1 MSGEN
6 DISDPKPVLERLKKF
21 QLKTVD
27 YAFRRMYEDAEP
39 ASRFLVADEVGLG
52 KTQVARG
59 LIARVVAHKAAE
71 KRRMDIIYICSN
83 ASIASQNL
91 SRLRLKSA
99 KTVVRATRL
108 TLLPLA
114 LGESGEGGLEEA
126 GVNFIS
132 FTPGTSFETN
142 SRGGLASERV
152 LIHRMLQG
160 LPELNPKGLAWLLR
174 GGLVKDWQN
183 KFDHVENVDKP
194 HAGITQAFIAALR
207 EDRKTLSTLAEAC
220 QKHARRISRVLEGDE
235 RAEALEHTAWLRRTL
250 ARCCLKALKPD
261 LVVLDEFQRF
271 RDLLQAPAREED
283 EEAEPAA
290 SAAELA
296 QELFNHESKPKVL
309 LLSATP
315 YKMYVAQLEQE
326 DHYKDF
332 LATAKF
338 LFNDVGRLDALKV
351 DLAAFR
357 AALVG
362 VGAGGGDA
370 ATIKQRIE
378 SQLKLVMCRTERVG
392 VTQGRDAMVRDVPL
406 WLSLTTEDLAD
417 YACVD
422 ALARES
428 GAQDV
433 MEFWRSSPYLLNFM
447 RQDGYTFKKRMM
459 DAKSRRAL
467 GSALARHPRYR
478 ILTQRSLHKYKPMV
492 AANPRLDVLAREM
505 KEQGSWKLLWVPP
518 SMPYWRGEGAYADV
532 SEFSKTLVFSSWNMV
547 PDAVAGLLS
556 YHAEQLAVDEL
567 VPRPTY
573 KSVGKRLAARLRFS
587 GGKQGHDDMNTLALI
602 FPSHVLA
609 NVVDPLALSVAANGS
624 LTLADARAQTVARIE
639 ERIARLGTRE
649 PDHAGPPDV
658 RWYWLTLLMLERERG
673 PADARQGWGG
683 QALLIGAGEE
693 EEESTS
699 AKMAGEG
706 FARHVAYWEAV
717 WEEGFDEKGLQ
728 TLGPRPADVAEVL
741 ADLALG
747 GPAVCALRAM
757 LRLLPKANEIELRLA
772 AIKIADVLRRQ
783 LNMPEAVA
791 IIKHEGETVYWRQA
805 LAYCAEGNLQSMLD
819 EYLHL
824 LHEETEP
831 DDGKSHAQ
839 AIADAVSAAG
849 HVRAS
854 QLHPEGVKLENGKL
868 EPDGN
873 LSMRCRYAMR
883 YGNATEDDKVV
894 ARKEALQRAF
904 NSPFRPFVLASTSVG
919 QEGLDFHSWCH
930 SIVHWNLP
938 SNPVDLEQREGRV
951 HRYKGLAVRRN
962 VARLSGFV
970 PRSDAGDPWE
980 RLFAHAEEGA
990 KGGVVEGLVPYWICE
1005 APGGVAVERRVF
1017 QFPLS
1022 QDQLRFD
1029 RLKSS
1034 LALYR
1039 MVFAQPRQQ
1048 DLLGH
1053 LQARNAAGEEIQAL
1067 LDQWRIE
1074 LLPD

>member
-1 MSGEN
+1 MSA
-6 DISDPKPVLERLKKF
+6 DHDMTDPTPVLDRLKKF
-21 QLKTVD
+21 QLKTVN

-52 KTQVARG
+52 KTQVAKG

-71 KRRMDIIYICSN
+71 KRRLDIIYICSN
-83 ASIASQNL
+83 ASIAAQNL

-99 KTVVRATRL
+99 KALVRATRL

-114 LGESGEGGLEEA
+114 LRQSGEGGLEEA

-132 FTPGTSFETN
+132 FTPGTSFETA
-142 SRGGLASERV
+142 RRDGVKWERI

-160 LPELNPKGLAWLLR
+160 VTVLDSNGLAWVLR
-174 GGLVKDWQN
+174 GGLK
-183 KFDHVENVDKP
+183 ENWKSQFV
-194 HAGITQAFIAALR
+194 HADAEGEPDSGITRTFIQAIRQDMKQFQKLMAV
-207 EDRKTLSTLAEAC
+207 C
-220 QKHARRISRVLEGDE
+220 QKHSRRLSRPLDDEE
-235 RAEALEHTAWLRRTL
+235 RAEALALTAWLRHTL

-271 RDLLQAPAREED
+271 RELLQSPDREE
-283 EEAEPAA
+283 EEKAERAA

-296 QELFNHESKPKVL
+296 QELFNHENKPKVL

-315 YKMYVAQLEQE
+315 YKMYVSQLERE
-326 DHYKDF
+326 NHYEDF

-338 LFNDVGRLDALKV
+338 LFNDAGRLAALTA

-362 VGAGGGDA
+362 MGGGNGDA
-370 ATIKQRIE
+370 GAIKQRIE
-378 SQLKLVMCRTERVG
+378 SQLKRVMCRTERVG
-392 VTQGRDAMVRDVPL
+392 ATQGRDAMVRDVPL
-406 WLSLTTEDLAD
+406 PLALTAEDLAD

-422 ALARES
+422 ALAREC
-428 GAQDV
+428 GANDA

-459 DAKSRRAL
+459 DGKSQRAL
-467 GSALARHPRYR
+467 GTVLARHPRYR
-478 ILTQRSLHKYKPMV
+478 ILTQRALQSYKPMV
-492 AANPRLDVLAREM
+492 AANPRLDVLASEM
-505 KEQGSWKLLWVPP
+505 KDQGSWRLLWVPP
-518 SMPYWRGEGAYADV
+518 SLPYWQGEGAYAEV
-532 SEFSKTLVFSSWNMV
+532 SRFSKTLVFSSWNMV

-556 YHAEQLAVDEL
+556 YHAEQLAMEGL
-567 VPRPTY
+567 APRP
-573 KSVGKRLAARLRFS
+573 KGARLRFS
-587 GGKQGHDDMNTLALI
+587 SGNHGHDDMSTLALM
-602 FPSHVLA
+602 FPSHALA
-609 NVVDPLALSVAANGS
+609 TLVDPLALSAAAQGS
-624 LTLADARAQTVARIE
+624 LTLADARAQTIERIE
-639 ERIARLGTRE
+639 QRIARLGLRE
-649 PDHAGPPDV
+649 PAHVGPPDV
-658 RWYWLTLLMLERERG
+658 RWYWLTLLMLERAER
-673 PADARQGWGG
+673 PMEARDGWGG
-683 QALLIGAGEE
+683 QALLVDEGGGEE
-693 EEESTS
+693 EAPS
-699 AKMAGEG
+699 AKRSGDG

-717 WEEGFDEKGLQ
+717 WNEGFDAKGLQ

-747 GPAVCALRAM
+747 GPAVCAIRAM
-757 LRLLPKANEIELRLA
+757 LRLLPEADEIDLRLA
-772 AIKIADVLRRQ
+772 AVKVADVLRRQ
-783 LNMPEAVA
+783 LNMPEAIA
-791 IIKHEGETVYWRQA
+791 IIKHEGEAVYWRQA
-805 LAYCAEGNLQSMLD
+805 LAYCAEGNLQAMLD

-824 LHEETEP
+824 LHEETEA
-831 DDGKSHAQ
+831 DEKRSHAQ
-839 AIADAVSAAG
+839 AMAEAVGAAG

-854 QLHPEGVKLENGKL
+854 QLHPEAVKLENGRL
-868 EPDGN
+868 QPDGN

-894 ARKEALQRAF
+894 ARKDALQKAF

-938 SNPVDLEQREGRV
+938 GNPVDLEQREGRV

-962 VARLSGFV
+962 VARLCGFV
-970 PRSDAGDPWE
+970 PGSAVGDPWQ
-980 RLFAHAEEGA
+980 RLFAQAEEEAESGPI
-990 KGGVVEGLVPYWICE
+990 KGLVPYWICE
-1005 APGGVAVERRVF
+1005 APGGVAVERRGF

-1053 LQARNAAGEEIQAL
+1053 LQARNDAGEDIQTL

>member
-1 MSGEN
+1 M
-6 DISDPKPVLERLKKF
+6 LERLKGF
-21 QLKTVD
+21 QLKTVN

-39 ASRFLVADEVGLG
+39 AKRFLVADEVGLG
-52 KTQVARG
+52 KTQVAKG

-71 KRRMDIIYICSN
+71 KRRLDIIYICSN
-83 ASIASQNL
+83 ASIAAQNL

-99 KTVVRATRL
+99 KSVVRATRL

-114 LGESGEGGLEEA
+114 LGQPAETGFEEA

-132 FTPGTSFETN
+132 FTPGTSFETS

-152 LIHRMLQG
+152 LIHRMLQRI
-160 LPELNPKGLAWLLR
+160 PELHPKGLAWLLR
-174 GGLVKDWQN
+174 GGLGKDWQDR
-183 KFDHVENVDKP
+183 FDHPEGVSEP
-194 HAGITQAFIAALR
+194 HEGITQTFIAALR
-207 EDRKTLSTLAEAC
+207 EEEKTLETLVKAC
-220 QKHARRISRVLEGDE
+220 QKHASRLSRVQEGEE
-235 RAEALEHTAWLRRTL
+235 RAEALQLTAWLRRTL
-250 ARCCLKALKPD
+250 ARCCLKALSPD

-271 RDLLQAPAREED
+271 RDLLQAPVREDD
-283 EEAEPAA
+283 EEVAPAA

-296 QELFNHESKPKVL
+296 QELFNHENKPKVL

-326 DHYKDF
+326 NHYEDF

-338 LFNDVGRLDALKV
+338 LFNDAGRLDALKA

-362 VGAGGGDA
+362 VGDGRGDA
-370 ATIKQRIE
+370 GEIKKRIE
-378 SQLKLVMCRTERVG
+378 AQLKQVMCRTERVS
-392 VTQGRDAMVRDVPL
+392 VTQGRDAMVRDVT
-406 WLSLTTEDLAD
+406 LSLPLTAEDLAD
-417 YACVD
+417 YVCVD
-422 ALARES
+422 ALATAS
-428 GAQDV
+428 GANDA

-459 DAKSRRAL
+459 DARSQRAL
-467 GSALARHPRYR
+467 GTVLARHPRYR
-478 ILTQRSLHKYKPMV
+478 ILTQRALRTYKPMV

-532 SEFSKTLVFSSWNMV
+532 SGVSKTLVFSSWNMV

-556 YHAEQLAVDEL
+556 YHAEQLAMDEL

-573 KSVGKRLAARLRFS
+573 ESAGKRLAARLRFS
-587 GGKQGHDDMNTLALI
+587 GGKQGHDDMSALALM

-609 NVVDPLALSVAANGS
+609 TVVDPLALSEAANGS

-639 ERIARLGTRE
+639 QRIAHLGMRE
-649 PDHAGPPDV
+649 PVHVGPTDV
-658 RWYWLTLLMLERERG
+658 RWYWLTLLMLEREQC
-673 PADARQGWGG
+673 PIKARQGWGG
-683 QALLIGAGEE
+683 QALLIGAGEGE
-693 EEESTS
+693 EEAAS
-699 AKMAGEG
+699 ARMAGEG

-717 WEEGFDEKGLQ
+717 WEEGFDEEGLQ
-728 TLGPRPADVAEVL
+728 TLGPRPSDLAEVL

-747 GPAVCALRAM
+747 GPAVCAFRAM
-757 LRLLPKANEIELRLA
+757 LRLLPEADEIDLRLA
-772 AIKIADVLRRQ
+772 AVKIADVLRRQ
-783 LNMPEAVA
+783 LNMPEAIA
-791 IIKHEGETVYWRQA
+791 IIKHEGEAVYWRQA
-805 LAYCAEGNLQSMLD
+805 LAYCAEGNLQALLD

-831 DDGKSHAQ
+831 DEKMSHAQ
-839 AIADAVSAAG
+839 AIAEAVGAAG

-854 QLHPEGVKLENGKL
+854 QLHPEAVKLENGKL
-868 EPDGN
+868 QPDGN

-894 ARKEALQRAF
+894 ARKDALQKAF

-938 SNPVDLEQREGRV
+938 GNPVDLEQREGRV

-970 PRSDAGDPWE
+970 PSSDAGDPWQ
-980 RLFAHAEEGA
+980 RLFAQAEEAA
-990 KGGVVEGLVPYWICE
+990 KGNPLEGLVPYWICE

-1022 QDQLRFD
+1022 QDQLRFE

-1048 DLLGH
+1048 DLLCH
-1053 LQARNAAGEEIQAL
+1053 LQARNDAGEDIQTL